1 MNDILYGILGL
12 PAQGGLNDSQFAPF
26 NPEGLGYDYETAVRA
41 GMTPYI
47 PSMVMEQSYMSQ
59 LNPEEKA
66 NIGHWGSV
74 APVPNTDMYQMLKGA
89 SHETFPL
96 GVAGEE
102 SRGYKVVKIG
112 DKYYSVP
119 NTGLLSY

>member
-1 MNDILYGILGL
+1 MYKDILYGLLGI
-12 PAQGGLNDSQFAPF
+12 PSEGGLNDSQFAQF
-26 NPEGLGYDYETAVRA
+26 NPEGKGYDYETAVRA

-47 PSMVMEQSYMSQ
+47 PNLLMEQSYMSQ
-59 LNPEEKA
+59 LSPEEIK

-89 SHETFPL
+89 GHSTFPL

-102 SRGYKVVKIG
+102 ERGYKVIKMG
-112 DKYYSVP
+112 DRYYSVP
-119 NTGLLSY
+119 NKD